1 VKGCLTIF
9 YHAGTSLRKTSTFL
23 LVHKAL
29 LFRRKGIG
37 AKVHSFEMN
46 QIPIKSLLQTHNF
59 EELKGKDYNLKTFK
73 HINRVVQLNGLNN
86 KEKI

>member
-1 VKGCLTIF
+1 
-9 YHAGTSLRKTSTFL
+9 
-23 LVHKAL
+23 
-29 LFRRKGIG
+29 
-37 AKVHSFEMN
+37 MN